1 MMMNMLETCNN
12 GDMIFAVDR
21 ADADFS
27 GSYWFDTE
35 VRNSNFTNNNFAYS
49 TIKEFDAARTNYSN
63 SDFYGCVFDK
73 VIFSLCDLTNC
84 NFENCMFKLV
94 IFDKCTI
101 DEATREQLEYYDGLV
116 INQ

>member
-1 MMMNMLETCNN
+1 M
-12 GDMIFAVDR
+12 
-21 ADADFS
+21 
-27 GSYWFDTE
+27 
-35 VRNSNFTNNNFAYS
+35 
-49 TIKEFDAARTNYSN
+49 ARTDYSN

-101 DEATREQLEYYDGLV
+101 DEATREQLKHYDGLV